1 MSMKRCAACGE
12 FFKSRPQTPDQRF
25 CAKAECQ
32 RERRRLAKLILR
44 HEGSD
49 AATRLVRTWAGVE
62 PGDRGARREGRSG
75 AAERKRTGR
84 RSQACASIPSGRYLL
99 TPVTPTGAAGGASC
113 LVEILVLSGSAGDGV
128 SVLGTRETS

>member
-12 FFKSRPQTPDQRF
+12 FFKARPQTPDQRY

-32 RERRRLAKLILR
+32 RERRRLAKLNLR

-49 AATRLVRTWAGVE
+49 AATRLARAWAGVE
-62 PGDRGARREGRSG
+62 PGDQTSRRESRSG

-84 RSQACASIPSGRYLL
+84 RSQACASLPSGRYLL
-99 TPVTPTGAAGGASC
+99 TPLTPNGAVGGASC
-113 LVEILVLSGSAGDGV
+113 LVEILVLPGLADDGV